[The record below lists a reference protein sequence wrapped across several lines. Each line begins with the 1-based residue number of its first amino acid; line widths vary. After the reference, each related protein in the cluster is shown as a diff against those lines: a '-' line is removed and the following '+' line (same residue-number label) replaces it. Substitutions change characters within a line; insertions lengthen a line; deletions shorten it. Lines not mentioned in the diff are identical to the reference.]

1 MTRHAAEEASPA
13 SQIGHALE
21 HAIERVL
28 RRVVREELRGQDPD
42 WIAQAESPLGPKR
55 HCAAVRRRIAERKPG
70 ARIVARR
77 FLLSQEA
84 MAEELGRESER
95 HSGRPT
101 VKKAAA
107 ETRAANDGDA
117 DLDGVLLAK
126 LGVR

>member
-1 MTRHAAEEASPA
+1 MTRHAAEESSPA
-13 SQIGHALE
+13 SQIGHALEHALE

-28 RRVVREELRGQDPD
+28 RRVLHEQDPD
-42 WIAQAESPLGPKR
+42 WIPQGKSPLGPKR

-101 VKKAAA
+101 VKKAARVAPANDA
-107 ETRAANDGDA
+107 ETA
-117 DLDGVLLAK
+117 DLDLELLAK
-126 LGVR
+126 LGFR